1 MRVPALINYSGC
13 AADPV
18 KAARTTHAGERFAEM
33 IV

>member
-1 MRVPALINYSGC
+1 MMPGLINYSDC
-13 AADPV
+13 AADSI